1 MDDKQQPPVDN
12 EHVAPGATPFT
23 DAEVAANAPLEP
35 TPVPVD
41 ATVSADAP
49 TAPSVDNT
57 GATPAPD
64 APAIDP
70 NVNASVEPSAPLEVE
85 PSASLSASGVTPDPN
100 VPAVASDTLPPADL
114 PAGDPVEPVSPPPSN
129 EPTPPT
135 DEELAAASEARH
147 LEDVREAVADLD
159 DALNAV
165 VILLDNVKLIQKH
178 GFADE
183 LRQITSLRDYPL
195 NALKAKIA

>member
-64 APAIDP
+64 VP
-70 NVNASVEPSAPLEVE
+70 
-85 PSASLSASGVTPDPN
+85 VTDPN
-100 VPAVASDTLPPADL
+100 VPVVANDTLPPADL